1 MNPLSRSILRLAAV
15 SSFIWLL
22 AAGVAAAQSADLEI
36 QKWTFADPAAA
47 NATVS
52 YFMMVFNN
60 GPDPAPNVVVT
71 DVLPPD
77 TTFQL
82 ALPDAFNPAACSFDA
97 ATRTVTCTVS
107 QLDAYDSAFF
117 QIDVKAPPYEGSITN
132 TATVTSSATDGNP
145 DNNSSSVTT
154 PVVVFNL
161 SDLAVTTTASASS
174 VLVHRAVTFTTTV
187 TNNGPHDAAGVE
199 LTLNPPFLADITSL
213 TSSQGSC
220 TVSNSF
226 GDLDCLLGPLAVGAS
241 ATVTLEVKPQK
252 DGFALL
258 VAFVSGYGDPGFLDP
273 NSSNDFA
280 HVVVDVNYPGNAAP
294 AYSQTTSQVI
304 PYSTLIYNPCT
315 EDILSLDGTIRQVV
329 SIMENNHHF
338 STNAYTN
345 YSDLSA
351 VGLLSGTSY
360 TIHGSSR
367 TGSDLNL
374 NFGGW
379 WPREVTTNDT
389 LTLVGDDGTTLQ
401 LHENTHITIN
411 ADGSYTSLVD
421 NPTLTC
427 R

>member
-161 SDLAVTTTASASS
+161 SDLAVTTTASASW

-213 TSSQGSC
+213 TSSQRSC
-220 TVSNSF
+220 TVSTSF
-226 GDLDCLLGPLAVGAS
+226 
-241 ATVTLEVKPQK
+241 
-252 DGFALL
+252 
-258 VAFVSGYGDPGFLDP
+258 
-273 NSSNDFA
+273 
-280 HVVVDVNYPGNAAP
+280 
-294 AYSQTTSQVI
+294 
-304 PYSTLIYNPCT
+304 
-315 EDILSLDGTIRQVV
+315 
-329 SIMENNHHF
+329 
-338 STNAYTN
+338 
-345 YSDLSA
+345 
-351 VGLLSGTSY
+351 
-360 TIHGSSR
+360 
-367 TGSDLNL
+367 
-374 NFGGW
+374 
-379 WPREVTTNDT
+379 
-389 LTLVGDDGTTLQ
+389 
-401 LHENTHITIN
+401 
-411 ADGSYTSLVD
+411 
-421 NPTLTC
+421 
-427 R
+427 